1 VPEVRKTRR
10 TRQLAVGAVSV
21 SVAALAIF
29 AVVYRLWDA
38 SLRVPFEYLPAD
50 RSPYAYGPDASFYLM
65 IVKGAI
71 DHGWF
76 LNNPSLGY
84 PFGQALHEFPQGLD
98 NLNLLVL
105 QVIGWITGDAFL
117 TVNLFFLLTFVGVAI
132 AAFLVGCKL
141 GLSRL
146 ASATVALLYVF
157 LPYHFARGAPH
168 VLLSAYWMVPVS
180 AYLLVRVVSPRPPFT
195 VDADAERGWKVSFR
209 NRTALWWLLGCAGLA
224 STGSYYAAITL
235 TLLVLVV
242 LFDFIARRD
251 RRTLTSAG
259 LAIAAIFVVIL
270 FNLIPT
276 FVYWAE
282 HGRNP
287 DLVQRGPSETEVNGL
302 KISQLVLPVEGHRI
316 HALSEIQAKST
327 RFSVINAERGQQL
340 GAIGAAGFLVV
351 VGSVF
356 VTVRRRRSDD
366 DPPPVLSD
374 EDPSLPPVPA
384 APPAAVLR
392 VFGIATLAGILVAAV
407 SGFSLVI
414 SGIGVKEIRSWNR
427 ISVFI
432 GFFALVAVGY
442 GIDWVRRRLPD
453 RPWLLPV
460 TAAVLALV
468 VVVGVLDQY
477 APRFTPDYAATKRTF
492 DSDAAFFGRVQRTL
506 PRGSAVFNLPYDFFP
521 ESGAINGIGPYD
533 TSRGYLQT
541 DGLKWSWGGVI
552 GTKADWAA
560 GAAQSPPSE
569 MLDRITAVG
578 FTGLVFDRRGYT
590 DGGLREAFLQE
601 QVGEPAFVSPD
612 GTLVFY
618 DLRGWAREARA
629 RLGPDGIRAKRRE
642 ALRDR
647 GVPAALG

>member
-1 VPEVRKTRR
+1 MPEVRNTGR
-10 TRQLAVGAVSV
+10 TRQLAIGAALVA
-21 SVAALAIF
+21 VAALAIL
-29 AVVYRLWDA
+29 AVAYRLWDA

-50 RSPYAYGPDASFYLM
+50 KSPYAYGPDASFYLM

-76 LNNPSLGY
+76 LDNPSLGY

-98 NLNLLVL
+98 NLNLLIL
-105 QVIGWITGDAFL
+105 QVIGWVTGDPFL
-117 TVNLFFLLTFVGVAI
+117 TVNLFFLLTFVGVSV
-132 AAFLVGCKL
+132 AAFLVGCRL

-157 LPYHFARGAPH
+157 LPYHFARGTPH
-168 VLLSAYWMVPVS
+168 VLLSAYWLVPVG

-195 VDADAERGWKVSFR
+195 ADADTERGWKVSFR
-209 NRTALWWLLGCAGLA
+209 NRSAVLWLLGCAGLA

-242 LFDFIARRD
+242 LVDFVARRD

-259 LAIAAIFVVIL
+259 LAIAAVFVVIL

-276 FVYWAE
+276 FVYWVD

-287 DLVQRGPSETEVNGL
+287 DLVKRGPSETEVNGL

-316 HALSEIQAKST
+316 HALAEVQADST
-327 RFSVINAERGQQL
+327 HFSVINAERGQQL
-340 GAIGAAGFLVV
+340 GAIGAVGFLVV
-351 VGSVF
+351 VGAVF
-356 VTVRRRRSDD
+356 VAVRRRRSDD
-366 DPPPVLSD
+366 DPPPELPT
-374 EDPSLPPVPA
+374 DPALPAVPA
-384 APPAAVLR
+384 APPGAVLR

-414 SGIGVKEIRSWNR
+414 SGIGIKEIRSWNR
-427 ISVFI
+427 ISVFV

-453 RPWLLPV
+453 RPWRLPV
-460 TAAVLALV
+460 TVAVLALV

-477 APRFTPDYAATKRTF
+477 APRFTPDYAATKTQF

-506 PRGSAVFNLPYDFFP
+506 PEGAAVFNLPYVFFP
-521 ESGAINGIGPYD
+521 ESGTINGVGPYD
-533 TSRGYLQT
+533 TARGYLQT

-552 GTKADWAA
+552 GTEADWAA
-560 GAAQSPPSE
+560 GAAQSPPEE

-578 FTGLVFDRRGYT
+578 FTGLVFDRRGYS

-601 QVGEPAFVSPD
+601 QVGEPVFESPD
-612 GTLVFY
+612 GTLAFY
-618 DLRGWAREARA
+618 DLRPWAREARA
-629 RLGPDGIRAKRRE
+629 RLGPAGIREKRRE
-642 ALRDR
+642 ALRDV
-647 GVPAALG
+647 GVPGALG